1 MAIGR
6 VAGPMLLPTLDRQ
19 GVSLNFVTDPG
30 TGEQSLLYLD
40 FSNFRLGVNTTVTT
54 ERLTVDGNISVN
66 AYIKTT
72 HTNQHLYI
80 QADGTAQAIV
90 SNINV
95 LKGNINSTDIGSTVA
110 STAKFTTAN
119 TSGKLTANTIQGE
132 NLTPGRIVFSD
143 GNGLN
148 DDPDLL
154 FFTGNNTF
162 YATTI
167 ESAGTVG
174 YANLNI
180 TGEFNYLLGTD
191 ATVPFFAANG
201 VMIVDSAIRFFKAN
215 STFRANSIQL
225 YSKPVGG
232 VLFMDGSNV
241 VSTSD
246 SINFIG
252 STFYSNGITRP
263 GNLSIAD
270 QTITGL
276 TTGGNIVLSPQGFGS
291 VDVANHRVIR
301 LAEPVLPDDAVTKDY
316 VDSRISA
323 SSVNTIAAQNSF
335 VKVLD
340 NGTVAN
346 VELNLNGTTAAFF
359 TDTINYISD
368 YTFYDNQLNTIAGE
382 MVLIAADNNRVRL
395 QVNSA
400 VTVPIG
406 LTTQRPGLPAV
417 GDLRFNTELPA
428 LEWYTGSQWDAAA
441 TAVNIASQP
450 ITPNGIDNI
459 FTLTQPADTESVLIN
474 INGVIQQP
482 GAYTVVGTTLTFTEV
497 PLVTDIIEIRF
508 LAGALVY
515 ASNPIFINSNYSN
528 VQTTGTTVD
537 SFYVTQYRTAIYD
550 FSAKNTALGQFQ
562 AGEIYLIHDNVTANA
577 VVTVKT
583 TVGTA
588 TPLMNWTTSISGLGL
603 VSLVAT
609 AASAT
614 GNTYVKLS
622 RTYFNDN

>member
-1 MAIGR
+1 M
-6 VAGPMLLPTLDRQ
+6 
-19 GVSLNFVTDPG
+19 
-30 TGEQSLLYLD
+30 
-40 FSNFRLGVNTTVTT
+40 
-54 ERLTVDGNISVN
+54 
-66 AYIKTT
+66 
-72 HTNQHLYI
+72 
-80 QADGTAQAIV
+80 
-90 SNINV
+90 
-95 LKGNINSTDIGSTVA
+95 
-110 STAKFTTAN
+110 
-119 TSGKLTANTIQGE
+119 
-132 NLTPGRIVFSD
+132 
-143 GNGLN
+143 
-148 DDPDLL
+148 
-154 FFTGNNTF
+154 
-162 YATTI
+162 
-167 ESAGTVG
+167 
-174 YANLNI
+174 
-180 TGEFNYLLGTD
+180 
-191 ATVPFFAANG
+191 
-201 VMIVDSAIRFFKAN
+201 
-215 STFRANSIQL
+215 
-225 YSKPVGG
+225 
-232 VLFMDGSNV
+232 
-241 VSTSD
+241 
-246 SINFIG
+246 
-252 STFYSNGITRP
+252 
-263 GNLSIAD
+263 
-270 QTITGL
+270 
-276 TTGGNIVLSPQGFGS
+276 LSPQGFGS
-291 VDVANHRVIR
+291 VDVTNHRVIR
-301 LAEPVLPDDAVTKDY
+301 LAEPILADDAVTKDY

-609 AASAT
+609 AASPT